1 VRPPPRFALAVL
13 VLGVA
18 LGAPAQAL
26 AASDVYRP
34 KHRLAEELVPL
45 AEVAMAGRGSVA
57 VDRMS
62 NSIVLVGDAQAVA
75 DARALLER
83 QDVALPSI
91 VLHYAERRSA
101 DLEAEGFQVRWSL
114 GSGGLRVGNVVRP
127 DGEEG
132 VAVRPIGRDEV
143 VAGERRG
150 TLRLL
155 PGKTGQIGGGVQ
167 VPVTLGR
174 PGYESTTYVD
184 AQSGF
189 RVTPRVLGDGR
200 VRLELEPFG
209 GRLRPDGSIE
219 TLSASTVVDV
229 APGETVVVGGLARES
244 DRVRRDVGSGAVRGR
259 GRDERVLL
267 VRIEVD

>member
-1 VRPPPRFALAVL
+1 MRPPLRLALAAL
-13 VLGVA
+13 A
-18 LGAPAQAL
+18 LGAALLAPATAL

-34 KHRLAEELVPL
+34 KHRLAEELAPL
-45 AEVAMAGRGSVA
+45 AEAALAGRGSVA

-62 NSIVLVGDAQAVA
+62 NSIVLVGDDAALA
-75 DARALLER
+75 EARALLER

-101 DLEAEGFQVRWSL
+101 DLEAEGVQVRWSL
-114 GSGGLRVGNVVRP
+114 GSGGLRVGNVVWP

-155 PGKTGQIGGGVQ
+155 PGKTGQIGGGVSA
-167 VPVTLGR
+167 PVTIGR
-174 PGYESTTYVD
+174 RGYESTTFVD

-189 RVTPRVLGDGR
+189 RVTPRILGDGH

-209 GRLRPDGSIE
+209 GRLRPDGTIE
-219 TLSASTVVDV
+219 TLAASTVVDV
-229 APGETVVVGGLARES
+229 APGETVVVGGLAHQS
-244 DRVRRDVGSGAVRGR
+244 DRTRRDVGGGAVRGR